1 MTEKVTTYW
10 RVRSGNGADAKPE
23 WTQLDGPQGS
33 KDGLVGELRVEDDDQ
48 VMLVYFEDE
57 AARDRVV
64 RASRD
69 AAALA
74 REWEIPR
81 QAARDPRE

>member
-1 MTEKVTTYW
+1 MAPT
-10 RVRSGNGADAKPE
+10 RSPSGRSS
-23 WTQLDGPQGS
+23 TGPHGT
-33 KDGLVGELRVEDDDQ
+33 KKGLGGELRVENDDQ

-74 REWEIPR
+74 REWEIPH
-81 QAARDPRE
+81 QPARDPRE